1 MPSSPTIRSL
11 IAFLVAGANVMG
23 KPLPASSGTSR
34 GQSLGHRPQPDR
46 DRRGA
51 HDRPSGRQSC
61 NKLRRLAVSDSA
73 TLVHTKQAGG
83 VARRAMCPA
92 RQRTHEALVAAVAA
106 NSERVLQARDIASS
120 ACVTVPMPLGRR
132 SCERHDGA
140 PRDIR

>member
-1 MPSSPTIRSL
+1 LKPILALFVELALAPLLIRL
-11 IAFLVAGANVMG
+11 FVDDGEFRN
-23 KPLPASSGTSR
+23 
-34 GQSLGHRPQPDR
+34 DW
-46 DRRGA
+46 
-51 HDRPSGRQSC
+51 
-61 NKLRRLAVSDSA
+61 VSIVHSEKADS
-73 TLVHTKQAGG
+73 

-120 ACVTVPMPLGRR
+120 ACVTAPMPLGRR